1 MNKQLQPLR
10 SYYNKQLRCKRTAGK
25 KGCSRRTRDDKPA
38 NPTSKGS
45 TNTRSAC
52 PRSKNMETCK
62 GGRERQSKRGK
73 RHVRSWQGCRKQT
86 KKDVSLKAPHSPHS
100 QWLCIPT
107 TQYESQ
113 LAQLACI
120 PHMHTTTSKHAGT
133 HEHDTALR
141 CVLGSC
147 GWRVLHKAGAFTWEC
162 IDHVM
167 ATCLCS

>member
-1 MNKQLQPLR
+1 MHHTLHAPHPTGQKKKC
-10 SYYNKQLRCKRTAGK
+10 YTVNKQLRCKRTAGK

-141 CVLGSC
+141 HLQDGD
-147 GWRVLHKAGAFTWEC
+147 APPP
-162 IDHVM
+162 DHCH
-167 ATCLCS
+167 AQQL